1 MIYLA
6 DRPDGSLHTLRE
18 VSDTL
23 GLPHAFLAKAMR
35 DLAEAGLV
43 ASQPGTGGGIALARP
58 ADEVALKEVVL
69 ALDGPRLFEAC
80 VLRLPGC
87 GDEAPCP
94 LHHDWVRARA
104 RIERVLRTTS
114 LADIAAGM
122 GAEAATLLGG
132 SAA

>member
-43 ASQPGTGGGIALARP
+43 ASQPGTGGGVALARP
-58 ADEVALKEVVL
+58 ADEIALKEVVL

-87 GDEAPCP
+87 GDGAPCP
-94 LHHDWVRARA
+94 LHHDWVRARN
-104 RIERVLRTTS
+104 RIERMLSTTT
-114 LADIAAGM
+114 LASVAAGM
-122 GAEAATLLGG
+122 SADVASLLTGG
-132 SAA
+132 TA